1 MPVMPTRSSKALATL
16 TASWPVR
23 LSATSS
29 VSCGR
34 AMSRTLTRDF
44 AHQLFVDVDAA
55 GGIEQHDVVAAEARS
70 FERALGDLLRRLAGN
85 DRQRVDAGLLAE
97 HAQLLLC
104 SRAPRVERRHQHFLL
119 VAVGEPLGDLRRRRR
134 LAGALQADHHH
145 GDGRGGVQIDGGAV
159 RAEHGDE
166 LVVDDLDDH
175 LAWRDR
181 AQNLLADRLGLH
193 LVDEVAHHIERD
205 VRLEQGAAHL
215 AHRLADVALGQRAA
229 TRQLVENAGQAI

>member
-1 MPVMPTRSSKALATL
+1 MPTRSSNALATL

-34 AMSRTLTRDF
+34 RDVAHLDGF

-55 GGIEQHDVVAAEARS
+55 GGVEQHHVVAAEAGRID
-70 FERALGDLLRRLAGN
+70 RPLGDLLRRLAGD
-85 DRQRVDAGLLAE
+85 DRQRVDARLLAE
-97 HAQLLLC
+97 HAQLLLRRR
-104 SRAPRVERRHQHFLL
+104 SPRVERRHQHFLL
-119 VAVGEPLGDLRRRRR
+119 VAVGEPLGDLRRGRR

-145 GDGRGGVQIDGGAV
+145 GDRRRGMQVDGGAV
-159 RAEHGDE
+159 RAQHRHE

-175 LAWRDR
+175 LAGRDR
-181 AQNLLADRLGLH
+181 AQDLLADRLGLH
-193 LVDEVAHHIERD
+193 LVDEVAHHIERH
-205 VRLEQGAAHL
+205 VGLEQRAAHL
-215 AHRLADVALGQRAA
+215 AHRLADVALGERAA